1 MSDITKPI
9 VLDESYNRGVER
21 IAEELHKIALGVG
34 GETSKPSSWEDIRT
48 LCRNGKI
55 EEVLEVGEVVNVKID
70 GKDVPFAVMDF
81 IEDNRLGSLK
91 IHNDALKTGVIFQSV
106 DIVYNLQ
113 FDAQEAFYYAEQ
125 GLAAGTYNF
134 NIPTTYN
141 SWESGAYSFTLAK
154 DVPAGG
160 QLCFNGYANSALTTL
175 KVVSYASATSTTAIE
190 SAVISSGASG
200 TPIGT
205 LDGASC
211 NHAQRASYG
220 SNRWRDSAIRQ
231 QLNST
236 GAAGG
241 VWTPQT
247 KFDRPPS
254 WLSSTGGFLARV
266 EQGLVDCIAKC
277 DVDTHTNSVTDGNSI
292 DTTED
297 YVFLASR
304 SECFFPAEG
313 KDNGAAW
320 AFYKD
325 ASQYESPNNGADLA
339 RVKVGVGGS
348 PSYWWQRSPLV
359 SYANFVRLVSTSGGS
374 DNGSANGSHG
384 CAPAFVIA

>member
-9 VLDESYNRGVER
+9 VLDESYNRGAER

-48 LCRNGKI
+48 LCRKGKI
-55 EEVLEVGEVVNVKID
+55 KEVLEVGEVVNVKID

-134 NIPTTYN
+134 VIPTTYN
-141 SWESGAYSFTLAK
+141 SWLAGTYSFTTTK

-160 QLCFNGYANSALTTL
+160 QLCFSGYANSALTTL
-175 KVVSYASATSTTAIE
+175 KVVSYSSATTTTAIE
-190 SAVISSGASG
+190 SVVIAPGASG

-205 LDGASC
+205 LDGVSC
-211 NHAQRASYG
+211 NHPQRASYG
-220 SNRWRDSAIRQ
+220 NNRWRDSAIRQ

-236 GAAGG
+236 GAVGS

-247 KFDRPPS
+247 KWDRPPN
-254 WLSSTGGFLARV
+254 WLSNTGGFLAHV
-266 EQGLVDCIAKC
+266 DHSLVDCIAKC

-304 SECFFPAEG
+304 SECFLPAEG
-313 KDNGAAW
+313 KDNGVAW

-325 ASQYESPNNGADLA
+325 ASQYESPNNGSDPA
-339 RVKVGVGGS
+339 RVKIGVNGS
-348 PSYWWQRSPLV
+348 PHYWWQRSPHV
-359 SYANFVRLVSTSGGS
+359 SYAHYVRLVSTSGGDDS
-374 DNGSANGSHG
+374 SGAYYSHG
-384 CAPAFVIA
+384 CAPAFIIA